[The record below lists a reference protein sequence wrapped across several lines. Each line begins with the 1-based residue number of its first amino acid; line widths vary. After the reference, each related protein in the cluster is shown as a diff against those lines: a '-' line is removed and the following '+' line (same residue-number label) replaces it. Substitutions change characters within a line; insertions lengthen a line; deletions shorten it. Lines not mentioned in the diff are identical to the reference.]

1 MTRPLN
7 FHVLLLHKATC
18 SLTEFVTGFS
28 AVGIGAFETTFMA
41 NNILITC
48 QSKVYITIFLVECLS
63 VVYCQPFL
71 PEKSSENQ
79 IIYLSQR

>member
-28 AVGIGAFETTFMA
+28 VVGIGVFETMFMA
-41 NNILITC
+41 NNILITG
-48 QSKVYITIFLVECLS
+48 QSAHYYFLGGMS
-63 VVYCQPFL
+63 
-71 PEKSSENQ
+71 
-79 IIYLSQR
+79 